1 MADITEIA
9 ARIRNGSLDFSRKH
23 YALALAHGVLI
34 AQQCGYNKITAIE
47 FGVGEGGGFRSL
59 VNIATYYRTEFD
71 IEIEVYGFDNATG
84 LPNPQGYKDH
94 PELWSQGAFRL
105 PDAGALQSSLPS
117 WAHLVI
123 GDIADT
129 VPEFIKEFEQNDSKI
144 AFISVDV
151 DYYTST
157 VSTLKVLEMAPLNYL
172 PAVPMYFDDINWHIT
187 FSEHAGQ
194 KLALNEFNAS
204 HELRKLDSKENF
216 MIENF
221 YVCQIFDHPMRT
233 GEQRPHRPLHA
244 YAKMPGM
251 VHDSVI
257 GSLTI

>member
-1 MADITEIA
+1 MAHITQIA
-9 ARIRNGSLDFSRKH
+9 AAIRDGSLQVGRKH

-34 AQQCGYNKITAIE
+34 AQQCGYNKLTAIE
-47 FGVGEGGGFRSL
+47 FGVGEGGGFQSL
-59 VNIATYYRTEFD
+59 VHIADIYRNTLG

-84 LPNPQGYKDH
+84 LPSPQGYKDH

-105 PDAGALQSSLPS
+105 PNVDALRASLPP

-129 VPEFIKEFEQNDSKI
+129 VPQFAKEYEQNDSKI

-157 VSTLKVLEMAPLNYL
+157 VATLKILDMAPLNYL

-187 FSEHAGQ
+187 FSDYAGQ
-194 KLALNEFNAS
+194 KLAINEFNAS
-204 HELRKLDSKENF
+204 HDLRKLDSKENF

-221 YVCQIFDHPMRT
+221 YVCQVFDHPIRT
-233 GEQRPHRPLHA
+233 GEHRPYAPLEA
-244 YAKMPGM
+244 YAKLPGV
-251 VHDSVI
+251 VHAPGI
-257 GSLTI
+257 GGLTI